1 MTRTPARTTEM
12 GGLGG
17 RILVGVDFSPAGRRA
32 LHRARS
38 LVRGQGGRLLLL
50 HVIDGAGIGEIA
62 RLAGLP
68 EGDLRERL
76 ARERRARVGALIAE
90 LDDGAGDPPPQVLVG
105 WGRPFEEIVRKAE
118 DLSLDLIVLGT
129 SGRSADLERA
139 LFGSTAEKVLRSS
152 SRPVLCV
159 PAD

>member
-1 MTRTPARTTEM
+1 M

-17 RILVGVDFSPAGRRA
+17 RILVGVDFSPAARRA
-32 LHRARS
+32 LHQARS
-38 LVRGQGGRLLLL
+38 LVRGQGGRLFLL
-50 HVIDGAGIGEIA
+50 HVIEDTGIADIA
-62 RLAGLP
+62 RLADLP
-68 EGDLRERL
+68 EAELRERL
-76 ARERRARVGALIAE
+76 GHERRARIEALIAD
-90 LDDGAGDPPPQVLVG
+90 LDDGVGDPPTQVLVV

-118 DLSLDLIVLGT
+118 DLSVDLIVLGT
-129 SGRSADLERA
+129 SGQAADIERA